1 VSSTDSSL
9 SFQLSGEPAEPIST
23 SLAGLA
29 AAADLPRAGVAAIP
43 GHLSFVVVG
52 HVDHGKS
59 TLIGRLLFD
68 THSVPDG
75 KTERIQ
81 AACKAEGMEFE
92 YAFLLDALLEE
103 QAQNITM
110 DTTRVPFRTARRTFT
125 IIDAPGHKEFLKNM
139 ITGAASADAA
149 VLLVDAREGLR
160 EQTRRHGFLLSLL
173 GLRQVIVAVN
183 KMDLVDYDRSVFD
196 RIRAEL
202 GEFLGQ
208 LGVTPSHYVPLSAK
222 FGDGLVGPSE
232 RLAWYHGPALLPAL
246 EQFRATPRI
255 ENAPLRINVQDV
267 YRFDA
272 RRIVAGL
279 VVAGSV
285 SVGDPIEFHPG
296 AKRSRVR
303 SIETW
308 PVAAESRAPTGPVH
322 AGRPIAF
329 MLEDELFV
337 ERGQI
342 GATPEEPPAEAHE
355 FTGRLFWLHAEPL
368 RTGETVP
375 LRLGTQQAEA
385 RVVSVLR
392 TLDAV
397 TLETGD
403 SAATEVKRH
412 EVAEVRLRVRRPL
425 AFDPAGRI
433 PALGRF
439 VLMRGRRIAGGGVI
453 DAAQLDSVTPASE
466 RRIKL
471 SARTAL
477 LGHRGAIIWL
487 TGLSG
492 SGKTTLAT
500 SLEKEL
506 FRVGVLPAVLDGD
519 MLRNG
524 LSRNLGFSNEDRK
537 ENLRRAAELALHLA
551 DAGVVVIAALIS
563 PFRADRAMIAERARE
578 RGTAFAEVFVN
589 APLAECERRDPKQ
602 LYKRAREGKIP
613 NFTGIDSPYE
623 VPLAPD
629 LELRTDREPLEESL
643 EKLTRLAMGLARP
656 AEYGSGAA
664 GENI

>member
-1 VSSTDSSL
+1 VNPTPAL
-9 SFQLSGEPAEPIST
+9 NAPTPPNRQAAPAE
-23 SLAGLA
+23 A
-29 AAADLPRAGVAAIP
+29 PRAGTGAIP
-43 GHLSFVVVG
+43 GHLFLVVVG

-75 KTERIQ
+75 KTERIR

-149 VLLVDAREGLR
+149 ILIVDAQEGLR
-160 EQTRRHGFLLSLL
+160 EQTKRHGFLLSLL
-173 GLRQVIVAVN
+173 GLRQVVVAVN
-183 KMDLVDYDRSVFD
+183 KMDLVDYDRTVFD

-202 GEFLGQ
+202 GEFLGK
-208 LGVTPSHYVPLSAK
+208 LGVTPSHYVPISAR
-222 FGDGLVGPSE
+222 FGDGLLGPSE
-232 RLAWYHGPALLPAL
+232 RLAWYSGPALLPAL
-246 EQFRATPRI
+246 EQFRATPPI

-272 RRIVAGL
+272 RRIVAGF

-285 SVGDPIEFHPG
+285 SVGDAVEFHPG
-296 AKRSRVR
+296 GKRSRVK

-322 AGRPIAF
+322 AGRPVAV
-329 MLEDELFV
+329 MLQDELYV

-368 RTGETVP
+368 REGETVP

-397 TLETGD
+397 TLESGNG
-403 SAATEVKRH
+403 AATEVKRH

-453 DAAQLDSVTPASE
+453 DSAQLESATPASE
-466 RRIKL
+466 RSIKL
-471 SARTAL
+471 SARTAM

-492 SGKTTLAT
+492 SGKTTLAAA
-500 SLEKEL
+500 LEKEL

-519 MLRNG
+519 MLRKG
-524 LSRNLGFSNEDRK
+524 LSKNLGFSDEDRK
-537 ENLRRAAELALHLA
+537 ENLRRASELALHLA

-563 PFRADRAMIAERARE
+563 PFRADRAAIAERARE
-578 RGTAFAEVFVN
+578 RGVSFAEVFVN

-602 LYKRAREGKIP
+602 LYKRAREGQIP
-613 NFTGIDSPYE
+613 NFTGISSPYE
-623 VPLAPD
+623 APLSPD
-629 LELRTDREPLEESL
+629 LELRTDREPFEESV
-643 EKLTRLAMGLARP
+643 EKLTRLALGLARP
-656 AEYGSGAA
+656 SNQGSDTA